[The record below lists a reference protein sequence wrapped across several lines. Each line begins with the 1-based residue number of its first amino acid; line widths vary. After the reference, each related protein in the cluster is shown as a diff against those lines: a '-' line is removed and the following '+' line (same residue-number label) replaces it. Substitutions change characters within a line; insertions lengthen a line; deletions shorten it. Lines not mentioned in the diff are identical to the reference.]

1 MWDRAAN
8 ISLDLE
14 YPRHGVSHG
23 PLHSRVVRLL
33 VRSTRPINLH
43 GLPYIMHTELWPAT
57 KRRPGRPRLGSDPT
71 RAGKSQL
78 LMARVPDE
86 LVEIVDQVGREQGAR
101 GRSEA
106 LRKALELLRELKKQ
120 EP

>member
-1 MWDRAAN
+1 MDTPMG
-8 ISLDLE
+8 S
-14 YPRHGVSHG
+14 S
-23 PLHSRVVRLL
+23 
-33 VRSTRPINLH
+33 
-43 GLPYIMHTELWPAT
+43 

-71 RAGKSQL
+71 RGGKSQM

-86 LVEIVDQVGREQGAR
+86 LLEIVDQVGREQGAR

-106 LRKALELLRELKKQ
+106 LRKAIELLRELKNRSVNHRFAGETLRGI

>member
-1 MWDRAAN
+1 M
-8 ISLDLE
+8 
-14 YPRHGVSHG
+14 Y
-23 PLHSRVVRLL
+23 
-33 VRSTRPINLH
+33 
-43 GLPYIMHTELWPAT
+43 TELWST

-71 RAGKSQL
+71 RPGASHL

-86 LVEIVDQVGREQGAR
+86 LVAVVDQVGREQGAR

-120 EP
+120 KP

>member
-1 MWDRAAN
+1 M
-8 ISLDLE
+8 
-14 YPRHGVSHG
+14 
-23 PLHSRVVRLL
+23 
-33 VRSTRPINLH
+33 
-43 GLPYIMHTELWPAT
+43 
-57 KRRPGRPRLGSDPT
+57 
-71 RAGKSQL
+71 

-86 LVEIVDQVGREQGAR
+86 LVEIVEQVGREQGAR